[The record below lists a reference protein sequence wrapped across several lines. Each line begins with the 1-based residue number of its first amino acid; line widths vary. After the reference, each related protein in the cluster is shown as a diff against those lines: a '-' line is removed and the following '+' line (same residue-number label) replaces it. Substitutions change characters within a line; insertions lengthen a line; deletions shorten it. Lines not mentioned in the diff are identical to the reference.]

1 MWKADKLIYNGD
13 DSYVMAYQGNELVWA
28 KITESNVIYYTSSDG
43 QIIEA
48 STSSSTWGAEMVSN
62 TYTDDGGVMIFDGP
76 VTKVY
81 MMNTTKLTSITI
93 PSAVEIIDLRNNSVL
108 TSVVI
113 NSPLIDRINSY
124 CFYDCVEL
132 VSVVLP
138 STVTRIDESAFRNCY
153 KLSSINWTNRLT
165 LIGKSA
171 FANCYE
177 LTINNIPL
185 SVTSLG
191 DYAFSGCSKLSTNLT
206 IPSSIKTIGGGVFQD
221 CSSLVNV
228 IIRNGI
234 TLIDAYAFSGCSNL
248 ETISI
253 PESVTSLGQFAFQ
266 SCRKLVSITIP
277 KSVKTIGRYCFSGYS
292 GLEEAIVNAT
302 VPPTLGVDA
311 FTNNSGSLKYIKVPR
326 ASLNQYKKA
335 SGWSDYADKIVAQ

>member
-13 DSYVMAYQGNELVWA
+13 DSYVMAYQGNELVWM

-48 STSSSTWGAEMVSN
+48 ATSSSTWGAEMVSN
-62 TYTDDGGVMIFDGP
+62 TYTEDGGVMLFDGP

-81 MMNTTKLTSITI
+81 MMNTTTLTSITI

-132 VSVVLP
+132 ASVVLP
-138 STVTRIDESAFRNCY
+138 STVTRIDEYAFANCY

-165 LIGKSA
+165 LIGKAA
-171 FANCYE
+171 FSNCYE
-177 LTINNIPL
+177 LTINAIPL

-253 PESVTSLGQFAFQ
+253 PTSVKSLGQFAFQ

-277 KSVKTIGRYCFSGYS
+277 NSVTTIGRYCFSGYS
-292 GLEEAIVNAT
+292 GLKEIIVNAT

-311 FTNNSGSLKYIKVPR
+311 FTSNLKYIKVPR
-326 ASLNQYKKA
+326 ASLNAYKKA
-335 SGWSDYADKIVAQ
+335 NNWSDYADKIVAQ